1 MGKKPT
7 TMNEADLNL
16 VESCI
21 GETRLS
27 FSLRLAWKVIGEKDD
42 EIERLRGESR
52 RLTTFVAM
60 IAEQN
65 CLEDAANGCDCF
77 ACLVRHDA
85 ERVLAHGPGGD
96 DE

>member
-1 MGKKPT
+1 MA
-7 TMNEADLNL
+7 EAKNQAFW
-16 VESCI
+16 VKE
-21 GETRLS
+21 
-27 FSLRLAWKVIGEKDD
+27 FSDMLDRANATIDVQQA
-42 EIERLRGESR
+42 EIERLRGKSR

-85 ERVLAHGPGGD
+85 ERVLASGPGGND
-96 DE
+96 ADT